1 MTLNFSC
8 CPKNDH
14 LRAKNRLCAYTS
26 AIRWLTFLFIWLCLR
41 DLHKHQKCY
50 LQNHLFESTSLF
62 SNLYITKDGY
72 GYLTNNPDEACLFVV
87 SYHPESKLNLQ
98 DLPYWKGDGR
108 NHVIIDTSLVQTSPD
123 KKIQEISSEKHFVLD
138 NIGKA
143 MIVSADYF
151 VKNNQT
157 PRLGFDILVPKFRY
171 NIVYGFCQKQTKYK

>member
-1 MTLNFSC
+1 M
-8 CPKNDH
+8 
-14 LRAKNRLCAYTS
+14 
-26 AIRWLTFLFIWLCLR
+26 
-41 DLHKHQKCY
+41 
-50 LQNHLFESTSLF
+50 
-62 SNLYITKDGY
+62 
-72 GYLTNNPDEACLFVV
+72 TNNPDEACLFVV

-123 KKIQEISSEKHFVLD
+123 KKIQEISSEKQFVLD

-143 MIVSADYF
+143 MIVSGDYF

-171 NIVYGFCQKQTKYK
+171 NIVYGFCQKQTTRSVAKVFFLISGKNLVKSLSSLDRCCHLISFSKR

>member
-1 MTLNFSC
+1 M
-8 CPKNDH
+8 
-14 LRAKNRLCAYTS
+14 
-26 AIRWLTFLFIWLCLR
+26 
-41 DLHKHQKCY
+41 
-50 LQNHLFESTSLF
+50 
-62 SNLYITKDGY
+62 
-72 GYLTNNPDEACLFVV
+72 TNNPDEACLFVV

-123 KKIQEISSEKHFVLD
+123 KKIQEISSEKQFVLD

-143 MIVSADYF
+143 MIVSGDYF

-171 NIVYGFCQKQTKYK
+171 NILVYGFCQKQITNSATKVYF